1 MGVKELVLY
10 MINIFQ
16 MIYHYSNASLIKF
29 EGAVGDKIAKVI
41 ELENPTSK
49 KVNYIV
55 KIVHNFNEPSSFD
68 KENLQHSNSSFM
80 NTSEIPNKSLL
91 LYKSSSS
98 ISETSFTPSVN

>member
-10 MINIFQ
+10 LINLFQ

-29 EGAVGDKIAKVI
+29 EGAVGDKITKVI

-49 KVNYIV
+49 KVNYTV
-55 KIVHNFNEPSSFD
+55 KIANNFNEPSTLD
-68 KENLQHSNSSFM
+68 KENLKANTSGLM

-91 LYKSSSS
+91 LCKSSSS
-98 ISETSFTPSVN
+98 LS